1 MGLTTQEPLSGY
13 ALCVGFGQMIMAWF
27 ISSGDEWEE
36 VLEAV
41 AEGVTT
47 S

>member
-1 MGLTTQEPLSGY
+1 MGLIKTRCRATSR
-13 ALCVGFGQMIMAWF
+13 VGFGQMIMAWF
-27 ISSGDEWEE
+27 ATS
-36 VLEAV
+36 EAV

>member
-1 MGLTTQEPLSGY
+1 
-13 ALCVGFGQMIMAWF
+13 MIMAWF